1 MNSKSLKQ
9 LLTALF
15 MAASFVSCEK
25 SETPADTI
33 EGTYNG
39 TITPVN
45 FQTNKAAVTNA
56 TAEVHIT
63 GDHLIQVH
71 CYAQELDTAF
81 MLNYY
86 ENMGD
91 YEVCL
96 TGEAFQHMYGHMPGS
111 NQMGGMMNGSQS
123 EWMYHLQ
130 TEHQPGDE
138 HFGGFHMQDHS
149 FEYLFQMMDGDQAYG
164 LQFRGVKN

>member
-1 MNSKSLKQ
+1 MNSKILRPV
-9 LLTALF
+9 LVGVLML
-15 MAASFVSCEK
+15 AAFTSCEK

-39 TITPVN
+39 TITS
-45 FQTNKAAVTNA
+45 TNIQFTKAAA
-56 TAEVHIT
+56 TEAKAEVRIT
-63 GDHLIQVH
+63 GDHQIQVH
-71 CYAQELDTAF
+71 CTAQNLDTIF

-86 ENMGD
+86 QNMGD

-96 TGEAFQHMYGHMPGS
+96 TGEAFEHMYGHMPG
-111 NQMGGMMNGSQS
+111 NGMGGMMNSNQS

-130 TEHQPGDE
+130 NEHQPGDE

-149 FEYLFQMMDGDQAYG
+149 FEYLFRMMDGDQPYG
-164 LQFRGVKN
+164 LQFRGIKN